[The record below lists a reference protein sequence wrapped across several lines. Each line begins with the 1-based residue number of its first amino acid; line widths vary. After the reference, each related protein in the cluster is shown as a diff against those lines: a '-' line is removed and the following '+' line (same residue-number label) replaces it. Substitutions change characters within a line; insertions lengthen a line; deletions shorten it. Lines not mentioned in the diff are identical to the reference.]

1 MIGSLWVGVKETIVG
16 KKVVAESR
24 RVGGFWAVPL
34 RTKTI
39 IVRHTNPP
47 RLIGNLSEFEK
58 SDKGSLLSLR

>member
-1 MIGSLWVGVKETIVG
+1 M
-16 KKVVAESR
+16 AESR